1 MNVIVMTNNEEFLQF
16 LDPELCT
23 LVETHEK
30 GGLRTLSLDYKFQDL
45 HEDKQLFRIGNKVW
59 VSGDTN
65 LTDTLYVINTPVEIN
80 VYAENS
86 FSMELEEVMVEL
98 NYAPIFSQTD
108 LTSDNGFKITT
119 TNGEQSVTINW
130 NALNYWF
137 GDYFNIG
144 VVQKCL
150 NENYNRV
157 PLSGTMTLMS
167 LLRYIEEETGNIFVT
182 RYEKDPLTNVIHR
195 YLDFLNPIDTGKDWE
210 LNIEYDFVQ
219 GVEDSGV
226 YDENDDPSS
235 DEDEYADTE
244 SQDDLVDFTPLGTAW
259 TNVDPTEVE
268 FRITDKD
275 YNLLDADGLIYTTS
289 SEADPLLWDSADIGF
304 DDDVNNVVITLN
316 SVSNVVGLICNEKS
330 FVVPASDEYG
340 VSYGNGYLDLDNID
354 DPTVTYTCSIPD
366 DSYFTI
372 YDTDKERTVYS
383 TCINREIGHT
393 HEEILDIGFNLDN
406 VIFETDESDTFTA
419 IAPILT
425 LDSMEGLN
433 KNDMGKII
441 GYWKNLS
448 VEKGTTIP
456 MIMEKIT
463 VQASSLAEAR
473 ASLGTST
480 NTNYWSRPY
489 HPQDNI
495 DTSTASNSTW
505 EFWRATAYWKAPFTK
520 NSGEMFVSLDQE
532 GSIEYTNINPRPDW
546 REERTIRR
554 PKIGSV
560 ETSDE
565 TVYGIY
571 NDVCMKLKD
580 KMTPSFDITVD
591 VANLRKGRYNDYQL
605 HDKVYVKLPD
615 FQELVTAR
623 VSKTSKEAHDVAK
636 NTITLDNYS
645 INAVKNVQKRTYIDA
660 SNTSFK
666 YPNSKD
672 LTVRLINEDYDSQDE
687 YSVQYPANKLIS
699 FMLYKVENNSS
710 TLTKTSYTKLTN
722 AYGYATINMAYDPG
736 DYELEIRFGGDE
748 EYEETSIIIQVNVS
762 GTKEVYEPTI
772 TKTKSK
778 PVKKTAKKKK
788 KSTKKKKVTNK
799 AKKVTSSKTRTSSY
813 TQPSDL
819 KKKAL
824 SIVGDSTGLDAAKKI
839 AKWCGTKKHFRY
851 ADYKNYKR
859 RAARA
864 YKMRSANCC
873 DSTRMMLSM
882 MDAVGCSEKLKLEY
896 VHCHNSAARKG
907 HVFAK
912 ITTRAT
918 GKYRYVDPCCK
929 LENGRSPW
937 ANHLKGYGPIVSIN
951 AYTGPNS
958 SPF

>member
-1 MNVIVMTNNEEFLQF
+1 MNVIVLNNQEEFLQF

-45 HEDKQLFRIGNKVW
+45 HEDKQLFKIGNKVW
-59 VSGDTN
+59 VSGDAN
-65 LTDTLYVINTPVEIN
+65 LTDCLYVINTPVETN

-108 LTSDNGFKITT
+108 LTSDNGFSLTT

-137 GDYFNIG
+137 GDYYNIG

-150 NENYNRV
+150 NEAYNRV

-182 RYEKDPLTNVIHR
+182 RYEKDPITNVIHR
-195 YLDFLNPIDTGKDWE
+195 YLDFLNPINVSKDWE

-219 GVEDSGV
+219 GVEDTGV
-226 YDENDDPSS
+226 YDENDDPST

-244 SQDDLVDFTPLGTAW
+244 STDDLVDFTPLGTAW
-259 TNVDPTEVE
+259 TNIDPTNVE

-275 YNLLDADGLIYTTS
+275 YNLLDADGLIYTTDS
-289 SEADPLLWDSADIGF
+289 TADPLLWDSEDINF
-304 DDDVNNVVITLN
+304 DDDVDNVVITLN

-330 FVVPASDEYG
+330 FVVPASEECG
-340 VSYGNGYLDLDNID
+340 VSYGNGYLDLEEID
-354 DPTVTYTCSIPD
+354 DPTVTYNCSIPD

-372 YDTDKERTVYS
+372 YDTVNERTIYS

-393 HEEILDIGFNLDN
+393 HEEVLDFGFNLEN

-419 IAPILT
+419 IAPLLT
-425 LDSMEGLN
+425 LDDMDGLT
-433 KNDMGKII
+433 KTDLGII
-441 GYWKNLS
+441 IDRWKNIAITKGETVPMI
-448 VEKGTTIP
+448 VEKID
-456 MIMEKIT
+456 
-463 VQASSLAEAR
+463 VQAASLSAAKS
-473 ASLGTST
+473 SLGTYSR
-480 NTNYWSRPY
+480 TNYWHRPQK
-489 HPQDNI
+489 PNDQI
-495 DTSTASNSTW
+495 DTQTASNSLW
-505 EFWRATAYWKAPFTK
+505 EFYRGTAYWKAPFSK
-520 NSGEMFVSLDQE
+520 EAGEMFVSLDQD
-532 GSIEYTNINPRPDW
+532 GGIEYTSINPRPDW

-554 PKIGSV
+554 PKIGNI
-560 ETSDE
+560 ETTADN
-565 TVYGIY
+565 TFVIY
-571 NDVCMKLKD
+571 NEVCMKLKD
-580 KMTPSFDITVD
+580 KMTPAFNITVD
-591 VANLRKGRYNDYQL
+591 VANLRNKRFNDYQL

-615 FQELVTAR
+615 YQELVTAR
-623 VSKTSKEAHDVAK
+623 VSKTVKEAHDIAK
-636 NTITLDNYS
+636 NTIALDNYS
-645 INAVKNVQKRTYIDA
+645 VNAIKNVQCRTYIDA

-666 YPNSKD
+666 YPNTKD
-672 LTVRLINEDYDSQDE
+672 LTVRLINEDYDSGDE

-699 FMLYKVENNSS
+699 FVLYKVENDSS
-710 TLTKTSYTKLTN
+710 TLTKTSYTKLTD
-722 AYGYATINMAYDPG
+722 AYGYATINMKYDPG
-736 DYELEIRFGGDE
+736 DYELEIQFGGDE
-748 EYEETSIIIQVNVS
+748 EYEETSIIVEVNVS
-762 GTKEVYEPTI
+762 GTKETVKATN

-778 PVKKTAKKKK
+778 PVKNTT
-788 KSTKKKKVTNK
+788 TKKKTTTKETVSNK
-799 AKKVTSSKTRTSSY
+799 AKKVTSTKTRTSAY

-839 AKWCGTKKHFRY
+839 AKWCGTKKNFKY
-851 ADYKNYKR
+851 ANYANFQRK
-859 RAARA
+859 AAKA
-864 YKMRSANCC
+864 YKMKSANCC
-873 DSTRMMLSM
+873 DSTRLMLSM
-882 MDAVGCSEKLKLEY
+882 MDAVGCNEKLKLQY
-896 VHCHNSAARKG
+896 VHCHNSSAHKG

-912 ITTRAT
+912 ITTRST

-929 LENGRSPW
+929 LENGRNPW
-937 ANHLKGYGPIVSIN
+937 GNHLKGYGPIVGTSN
-951 AYTGPNS
+951 YTGPNS

>member
-1 MNVIVMTNNEEFLQF
+1 MNVIVLNNQEEFLQF

-45 HEDKQLFRIGNKVW
+45 HEDKQLFKIGNKVW
-59 VSGDTN
+59 VSGDAN
-65 LTDTLYVINTPVEIN
+65 LTDCLYVINTPVETN

-86 FSMELEEVMVEL
+86 FSMELEEVLVEL

-108 LTSDNGFKITT
+108 LTSSNGFKITT

-137 GDYFNIG
+137 GDYYNIG

-182 RYEKDPLTNVIHR
+182 RYEKDPITNVIHR
-195 YLDFLNPIDTGKDWE
+195 YLDFLNPINVSKDWE

-219 GVEDSGV
+219 GVEDTGV
-226 YDENDDPSS
+226 YDSNDDPST

-244 SQDDLVDFTPLGTAW
+244 SEDDLVDFTPTGTAW
-259 TNVDPTEVE
+259 TNIDPTNVE

-289 SEADPLLWDSADIGF
+289 SEADPLLWDSEDINF
-304 DDDVNNVVITLN
+304 DDDVDNVVITLN

-330 FVVPASDEYG
+330 FVVPASEQCG
-340 VSYGNGYLDLDNID
+340 VSYGNGYLDLEEID
-354 DPTVTYTCSIPD
+354 TPTVTYTCSIPD

-372 YDTDKERTVYS
+372 YDTVSERTIYS

-393 HEEILDIGFNLDN
+393 HEEVLDFGFNLEN

-425 LDSMEGLN
+425 LEDMEDLN
-433 KNDMGKII
+433 KADMTNII
-441 GYWKNLS
+441 NAWNGLT
-448 VEKGTTIP
+448 VTKGETIP
-456 MIMEKIT
+456 MIVEKIT
-463 VQASSLAEAR
+463 VQASSLSAAKT
-473 ASLGTST
+473 SLGTSSK
-480 NTNYWSRPY
+480 TNYWSRPY
-489 HPQDNI
+489 HPQDQI
-495 DTSTASNSTW
+495 DTNTASNSQW

-520 NSGEMFVSLDQE
+520 EAGEMFISLDQD
-532 GSIEYTNINPRPDW
+532 GGIEYTSINPRPDW

-554 PKIGSV
+554 PKIGPV

-565 TVYGIY
+565 DIYAIY
-571 NDVCMKLKD
+571 NDVAMKLKD
-580 KMTPSFDITVD
+580 KMTPSFEITVD
-591 VANLRKGRYNDYQL
+591 VANLRNKRFNDYQL

-615 FQELVTAR
+615 YQELVTAR

-636 NTITLDNYS
+636 NTIELDNYS
-645 INAVKNVQKRTYIDA
+645 ANAIKNVQCRTYLDA

-666 YPNSKD
+666 YPKTKD
-672 LTVRLINEDYDSQDE
+672 LTVRLVNEDYDSEDP

-699 FMLYKVENNSS
+699 FVLYKVENDSS
-710 TLTKTSYTKLTN
+710 TLTKTSYTKLTD
-722 AYGYATINMAYDPG
+722 AYGYATINMKYDPG
-736 DYELEIRFGGDE
+736 DYELEIQFGGDE
-748 EYEETSIIIQVNVS
+748 EYEETSIIVEVNVS
-762 GTKEVYEPTI
+762 GTKETVKAVN

-778 PVKKTAKKKK
+778 PVKNTTNKKKTT
-788 KSTKKKKVTNK
+788 TKETVSNK
-799 AKKVTSSKTRTSSY
+799 AKKVTSTKTRTSAY

-839 AKWCGTKKHFRY
+839 AKWCGTKKNFKYSNY
-851 ADYKNYKR
+851 ANFQRK
-859 RAARA
+859 AAKA
-864 YKMRSANCC
+864 YKMKSANCC
-873 DSTRMMLSM
+873 DSTRLMLSM
-882 MDAVGCSEKLKLEY
+882 MDAVGCNEKLKLQY
-896 VHCHNSAARKG
+896 VHCHNSSAHKG

-912 ITTRAT
+912 ITTRST

-929 LENGRSPW
+929 LENGRNPW
-937 ANHLKGYGPIVSIN
+937 GNHLKGYGPIVGVSD
-951 AYTGPNS
+951 YSGPNN